1 MTISYDTVLQ
11 ACVTC
16 GGSLAH
22 FADPMVGDTA
32 VSYDACTSCG
42 LVQMNPRPSPAALD
56 TYYQQAYRAAHGD
69 EAGERTGDSQI
80 RRSHQQKAFIGAVP
94 ARHLDVGCSMG
105 TLLEIVGAATQ
116 VGVEPGEQH
125 RRQAEAAGIEV
136 HQTIEELVEADPEP
150 FDLITMSHVVE
161 HLADPVGYLPALR
174 PLLAPG
180 GRLLVEV
187 PYLYRSVAYEVDHLL
202 VFTMP
207 TLVSTLRAAGF
218 EPVETRVHK
227 ARQGGLGTGRNL
239 AVLAVPAEPVAP
251 ASKWVDV
258 RLMRLGRW
266 AGFAPQRFYRW
277 RRRQQRMVTRNV
289 RRRIL
294 RR

>member
-1 MTISYDTVLQ
+1 MTISYDTRLDG
-11 ACVTC
+11 CVTC

-22 FADPMVGDTA
+22 FADPVVAGTR
-32 VSYDACTSCG
+32 VSYDACTRCG
-42 LVQMNPRPSPAALD
+42 LVQMNPRPSPEALD
-56 TYYQQAYRAAHGD
+56 TYYEQAYRAAHGD
-69 EAGERTGDSQI
+69 EQGQRTGDSQV
-80 RRSHQQKAFIGAVP
+80 RRSHQQKDFIGTTP

-105 TLLEIVGAATQ
+105 TLLEIVGAAAQ

-125 RRQAEAAGIEV
+125 RQQAADAGIEV
-136 HQTIEELVEADPEP
+136 YETIDDLVASQPDA

-187 PYLYRSVAYEVDHLL
+187 PYLYRSIAYEVDHLL

-218 EPVETRVHK
+218 EPVATRIHK

-251 ASKWVDV
+251 TGGGTDV
-258 RLMRLGRW
+258 RVMRLRRW

-277 RRRQQRMVTRNV
+277 RRRQQRMVSRNV